1 MKKIISIFMA
11 VMMLFCFASCG
22 KAENND
28 EKKPADTPKTIG
40 TKLATE
46 FKEIA
51 ADFDTSEEIAT
62 KLSQNEAVTFSPA
75 TMPVEEGMLTGFGNT
90 EIKGFSEG
98 TMFSPMIGT
107 IPFVSYVFVLKDDT
121 DAKEFV
127 STLESNADMRWNICT
142 EAEEKLV
149 ETVDNKV
156 FFIMCPKAIEE

>member
-1 MKKIISIFMA
+1 
-11 VMMLFCFASCG
+11 
-22 KAENND
+22 
-28 EKKPADTPKTIG
+28 
-40 TKLATE
+40 
-46 FKEIA
+46 
-51 ADFDTSEEIAT
+51 
-62 KLSQNEAVTFSPA
+62 
-75 TMPVEEGMLTGFGNT
+75 MPVEEGMLTGFGNT